1 MNKLRCTGSEKEV
14 KCRSICGERMKWV
27 VRSSVSHK
35 MERQKKEV
43 KCFVISGTSLKS
55 RDVPAGASCS
65 HPRLGLQTATKKEV
79 CVCEETRWGEG

>member
-1 MNKLRCTGSEKEV
+1 M
-14 KCRSICGERMKWV
+14 